1 MITLRKAATACTDAA
16 CAAAG
21 RRNVVRAARFVL
33 YRARLDIPGYLS
45 CNGALA
51 LQQWI
56 LAELPAHASIQ
67 VIDVGAGVGRW
78 SAAMLAAARS
88 AGRLDAVD
96 LHAFE
101 PSVGTFALLAKALNG
116 SQARLHN
123 AALSDRVGWARMR
136 LPAPAA
142 GRSPPQ
148 PQALPEADGT
158 AEVVT
163 TTTLDAYAEQAG
175 LDRLTLVRIDAGGH
189 DLAVLRGARGLISGH
204 CIWAVQFSYC
214 HRWIDARCY
223 LRDAFE
229 LLQPHGY
236 RLGKLVPGGIEFYPA
251 WDAELET
258 FAEGNYVACLPG
270 LADRLP
276 VIRWWKQ
283 PG

>member
-1 MITLRKAATACTDAA
+1 MTTLHKAATVCTDIA
-16 CAAAG
+16 CAAVG

-33 YRARLDIPGYLS
+33 YRARLDFPAELS
-45 CNGALA
+45 SNSELA

-56 LAELPAHASIQ
+56 LAELPAHASAQ
-67 VIDVGAGVGRW
+67 VIDVGAGGGWW

-88 AGRLDAVD
+88 AGRLAALD

-101 PSVGTFALLAKALNG
+101 PSVDGFALLAKALNG
-116 SQARLHN
+116 SPARLHN
-123 AALSDRVGWARMR
+123 AAVSDRAGWAR
-136 LPAPAA
+136 L
-142 GRSPPQ
+142 
-148 PQALPEADGT
+148 
-158 AEVVT
+158 VT

-189 DLAVLRGARGLISGH
+189 DLAVLRGARDLIAGH
-204 CIWAVQFSYC
+204 CIWAVQFSYGC
-214 HRWIDARCY
+214 RWIGARCY

-251 WDAELET
+251 WDTELET
-258 FAEGNYVACLPG
+258 FAHGNYIACLPG

-276 VIRWWKQ
+276 AIPWWKRLS
-283 PG
+283 